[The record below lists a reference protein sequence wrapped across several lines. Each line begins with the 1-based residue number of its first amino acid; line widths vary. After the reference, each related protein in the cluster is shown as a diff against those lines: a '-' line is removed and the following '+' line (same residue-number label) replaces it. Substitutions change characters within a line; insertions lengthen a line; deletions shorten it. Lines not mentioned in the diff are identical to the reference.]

1 MQIEFRTKALGKVCN
16 DSKVATKKLGS
27 EMAKKLRVR
36 LDAIRAASNLGQLAH
51 PMPGR
56 FHELKGD
63 RKGQISADLV
73 HPYRL
78 LLEPVE
84 DPRPVKDD
92 GGLDWSSVTAVRVI
106 EIEDTHG

>member
-1 MQIEFRTKALGKVCN
+1 MKIEFRTKGLGKVCN
-16 DSKVATKKLGS
+16 DTKVATKKLGGD
-27 EMAKKLRVR
+27 MAKKLRVR

-78 LLEPVE
+78 LLEPVD
-84 DPRPVKDD
+84 DPPLLKED
-92 GGLDWSSVTAVRVI
+92 GGLDWSAVTAVRVI
-106 EIEDTHG
+106 DIEDTHG